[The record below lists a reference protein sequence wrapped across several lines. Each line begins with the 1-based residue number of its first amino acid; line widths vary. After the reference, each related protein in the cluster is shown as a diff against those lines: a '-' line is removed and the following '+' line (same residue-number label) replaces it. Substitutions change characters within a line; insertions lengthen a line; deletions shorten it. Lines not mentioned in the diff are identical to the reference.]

1 MLPAFP
7 LQANEEVTRQTFW
20 LISNYEKVLFYFL
33 ATLTVAVFVYG
44 TYQRFARYADGED
57 DWFDR
62 LDNLS
67 GRIASAA
74 KIAASNEKQFN
85 RDLVGGLM
93 HAFILWGF
101 LTLLI
106 ATTILF
112 IDEWYRVFTI
122 ALGER
127 QSFWV
132 GDFYLSYQ
140 LVTDALGLLFVV
152 GLGIALWRRY
162 VVRTERLW
170 GKHTN
175 WEDAFLVWSLFL
187 IGIGGFLLEG
197 LRIVGASEP
206 ITAVE
211 PVSFVG
217 TATALGLAG
226 IGVNESIAAAVYPVA
241 WWSHALLSF
250 LFIAAIPYAK
260 PFHMLS
266 SFANVVTRDEKA
278 GARLPGVPSDLDA
291 TNAESIDDFSWKEML
306 DQDACTKCG
315 RCSSVCP
322 AKASGRPLDPR
333 DVILDLKEYRRSLET
348 DDDAETMDIVA
359 DGGESVIDAET
370 MESCMSCMACMDACP
385 VEIEHLKSFTRM
397 NRQLADQGDIQP
409 SMQEVFQNV
418 MTKGNTF
425 GDSPGARGDW
435 TEELDFEVTDARDT
449 DVEYLWYVGDYP
461 SYDDRNKK
469 VARSLA
475 KIFEHADA
483 EVGILY
489 DEEVYDGNDIRR
501 VGEEFLYVEQA
512 GTLIDS
518 FEDCAFEKIVCTDPH
533 SYNTFKNE
541 YPEVDFEEFADDPM
555 MEFDIEGYWNESG
568 DIEVQHWT
576 QTVEELVETGAVAL
590 DGTELDYT
598 VTYHDPCHLG
608 RYNDEYE
615 APRELVRA
623 TGCDLHEMP
632 RNRDNSFCCGGGGGG
647 LWMELE
653 EEEKPSEER
662 LREALEDTEAGSAV
676 EKFVVACP
684 MCMTMYEDGRK
695 TGGFEDDIEI
705 VDIAELIV
713 EALDAKNAT
722 ITASADADAGTGAA
736 PADD

>member
-1 MLPAFP
+1 MLPVVP
-7 LQANEEVTRQTFW
+7 IQATEDVTRQTFW

-33 ATLTVAVFVYG
+33 ATVTVFVFAYG
-44 TYQRFARYADGED
+44 TYQRFGRYADGNE

-62 LDNLS
+62 LDGLG
-67 GRIASAA
+67 GRIVSAA
-74 KIAASNEKQFN
+74 KIVASNEKQFN

-122 ALGER
+122 AMGDR

-152 GLGIALWRRY
+152 GLSIALWRRY
-162 VVRTERLW
+162 VARTERLW

-187 IGIGGFLLEG
+187 LGVGGFLLEG
-197 LRIVGASEP
+197 LRILGTGEP
-206 ITAVE
+206 IVTVE

-217 TATALGLAG
+217 TATALGLAW
-226 IGVNESIAAAVYPVA
+226 IGMDASMAAVVYPIA
-241 WWSHALLSF
+241 WWSHALLAF
-250 LFIAAIPYAK
+250 LFIAAVPYAK
-260 PFHMLS
+260 PFHMIS

-278 GARLPGVPSDLDA
+278 GARLPGIPSDLDA
-291 TNAESIDDFSWKEML
+291 TNAESIDDFTWKELL

-333 DVILDLKEYRRSLET
+333 DVILDLKEYRESLEREGG
-348 DDDAETMDIVA
+348 ETKEIIA
-359 DGGESVIDAET
+359 DGGGVIDAST
-370 MESCMSCMACMDACP
+370 MESCMACMACMDACP
-385 VEIEHLKSFTRM
+385 VEIEHLSSFTRL
-397 NRQLADQGDIQP
+397 NRQLTDQGDIQP

-418 MTKGNTF
+418 MMKGNTF

-435 TEELDFEVTDARDT
+435 TDDLEFDVADVRETE
-449 DVEYLWYVGDYP
+449 VEYLWYVGDYP

-475 KIFEHADA
+475 KIFEHADV

-489 DEEVYDGNDIRR
+489 DDEVYDGNDVRR

-512 GTLIDS
+512 GTLVDS
-518 FEDCAFEKIVCTDPH
+518 FEDCEFEKIVCTDPH

-541 YPEVDFEEFADDPM
+541 YPEIDFEEFADDPM
-555 MEFDIEGYWNESG
+555 MEFEIDGYWNENG
-568 DIEVQHWT
+568 DVEVYHWT
-576 QTVEELVETGAVAL
+576 QAVEELVDRDVLGL
-590 DGTELDYT
+590 DGTELDHT

-623 TGCDLHEMP
+623 TGCSLYEMP
-632 RNRDNSFCCGGGGGG
+632 RNRANSFCCGGGGGG
-647 LWMELE
+647 LWMELD

-662 LREALEDTEAGSAV
+662 LREALEDTDAGDAI

-695 TGGFEDDIEI
+695 TGGFEEEIEI

-713 EALDAKNAT
+713 DALETKGAT
-722 ITASADADAGTGAA
+722 VTDSAESGADAA